1 MSCGLPWARDSLC
14 PPHPPIRPAA
24 QMAQEGAASF
34 LSPPTGPQRTLRAV
48 EPPWKVWYL
57 PWLGQVMEEAWP
69 PARRRHWQQSIW
81 SGTWL
86 GPGGC
91 PEWQALC
98 GQSPGFQGAKAKA
111 GQEFLALIFASNSS
125 QK

>member
-1 MSCGLPWARDSLC
+1 MQRGACLL
-14 PPHPPIRPAA
+14 RPD
-24 QMAQEGAASF
+24 
-34 LSPPTGPQRTLRAV
+34 LISPPVLLSLLGGFGTC
-48 EPPWKVWYL
+48 
-57 PWLGQVMEEAWP
+57 LGQDNDRGAPGASLRETLAAERLEW
-69 PARRRHWQQSIW
+69 
-81 SGTWL
+81 TWL